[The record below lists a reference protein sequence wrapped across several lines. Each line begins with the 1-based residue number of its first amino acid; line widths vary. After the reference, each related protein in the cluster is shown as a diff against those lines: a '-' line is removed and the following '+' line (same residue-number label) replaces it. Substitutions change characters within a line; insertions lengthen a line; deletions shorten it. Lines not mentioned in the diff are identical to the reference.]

1 MAKAPPTDEQAK
13 AALDKHLK
21 AVNKITDAEKKHL
34 KTMTSLAKAMGETV
48 EDVEALLSIRAKTRD
63 LDKELLDLNKSIR
76 LSQDVTVKA
85 SQKAL
90 DLKQKELENQ
100 AKINAKFAKMKEHWD
115 GFFAIATDPK
125 IVQGLAFV
133 ASADKAKELGES
145 LLDARASMGIT
156 YTQTLQLGGALA
168 SAAGSGLLLGF
179 SFAETLEAAAALN
192 DVMGDITE
200 TTSTA
205 IKTVAHLS
213 KKYSIATSDAAGLYK
228 QIKLMSGGTD
238 AMVEAQLKHV
248 EHLARANNVAPKAAL
263 ESMAKSS
270 EFMAK
275 YMGENSKS
283 MAETAVQAAL
293 LGTDLTAIDS
303 MMTSILDIES
313 SIEKEM
319 QVSVLLGR
327 QISFDKARQ
336 LAMAGKTLEATKA
349 IVQQVGGI
357 AEFEKMS
364 VIQRK
369 ALADAAGIDLTTMQS
384 ILGNREKQIELGL
397 VEQSTAE
404 RAAELA
410 VGAGTTIMNN
420 LTLAMTLSQLAVNWN
435 LLKMTGHVKEKA
447 QMLWRWMFSKKSHM
461 DRMRQLV
468 KERAAKR
475 AAAAADAATAG
486 TSSLGGSK
494 QNPIKSAGKMGS
506 GATKL
511 LKGAAAMLIM
521 AAAVLVFAV
530 AMQQLAKVDWDAIW
544 PGAVI
549 ALIALAGAMALFG
562 QGPVAVIMM
571 AGAYVFAAM
580 SVSLLLFGVALN
592 VVAMALPVMVTSLT
606 QLAAIGG
613 SALMSIGLG
622 FGVMGVGLA
631 SMAAGLLLITP
642 MLPTLLVLGGLAKL
656 GGMNLMGGGDSGK
669 DDSSNVVAEK
679 LDVLIDL
686 MKKGGIVKMD
696 GKEVGEVIALALGV
710 QGT

>member
-1 MAKAPPTDEQAK
+1 MANKPTDDQAK

-21 AVNKITDAEKKHL
+21 VVNKITDAEKKHL
-34 KTMTSLAKAMGETV
+34 KTITSLAKKMGETV
-48 EDVEALLSIRAKTRD
+48 EDTEALLSIRAQTRD

-85 SQKAL
+85 SQRAL
-90 DLKQKELENQ
+90 DLKKKEVENQ
-100 AKINAKFAKMKEHWD
+100 AKINAKFDKFKETWD
-115 GFFAIATDPK
+115 GFFALATDPK

-133 ASADKAKELGES
+133 AAADKAKELGES

-156 YTQTLQLGGALA
+156 YTQTLQMSGALA
-168 SAAGSGLLLGF
+168 GASLQGLLLGY
-179 SFAETLEAAAALN
+179 SFKETLAAAEALN
-192 DVMGDITE
+192 NVMGDITE

-213 KKYSIATSDAAGLYK
+213 KKYSITTDDAAGLYK

-336 LAMAGKTLEATKA
+336 LAMAGKTLEATKD

-404 RAAELA
+404 KAAEIA
-410 VGAGTTIMNN
+410 SGVSSSITNN
-420 LTLAMTLSQLAVNWN
+420 LTLTMTLTQIMVNMNLIKNMQRVKDMAHAVWRRITGKKQHASNMIQIRKEDLSRRKAAVFQKRN
-435 LLKMTGHVKEKA
+435 LTTGP
-447 QMLWRWMFSKKSHM
+447 
-461 DRMRQLV
+461 
-468 KERAAKR
+468 
-475 AAAAADAATAG
+475 
-486 TSSLGGSK
+486 K

-544 PGAVI
+544 PGAVF
-549 ALIALAGAMALFG
+549 ALIALAGAMLFLG
-562 QGPVAVIMM
+562 AGPVAVAMM
-571 AGAYVFAAM
+571 AGALVFEAM
-580 SVSLLLFGVALN
+580 SVALLLFGLALN

-613 SALMSIGLG
+613 SALMEIGLG

-642 MLPTLLVLGGLAKL
+642 MLPTLLVLGGLAAGAGAIAGL
-656 GGMNLMGGGDSGK
+656 VGGTIAK

-679 LDVLIDL
+679 LDILIDL